1 MKHELPNLDYTL
13 DALAPHISAETM
25 DFHYNKHLQAYA
37 DNLNKLIENTEFAN
51 KALIDIVR
59 EAPRG
64 PIYNNAAQLWNH
76 TFFFDHLAAAGTTK
90 ISKNFEKILAE
101 KWGSL
106 EKFQEE
112 FTAKALANFGSGWT
126 WLAKNHNGELVII
139 NTDDADT
146 VAIEPLFTPILGV
159 DIWEHAYYIDY
170 RNNRKS
176 YLENFWKVV
185 NWEKV
190 EQNFNA

>member
-1 MKHELPNLDYTL
+1 MKHELPKLPYTL

-25 DFHYNKHLQAYA
+25 DFHYNKHLQTYA
-37 DNLNKLIENTEFAN
+37 DNLNKLIENTEFAD

-76 TFFFDHLAAAGTTK
+76 TFFFNHLAAAGTTK
-90 ISKNFEKILAE
+90 ISQNFEKILSE

-112 FTAKALANFGSGWT
+112 FNAKALANFGSGWT
-126 WLAKNHNGELVII
+126 WLAKNDKKELVII

-185 NWEKV
+185 NWDVVEK
-190 EQNFNA
+190 NFNA